1 MNLKT
6 NCIGILLLLI
16 PLFSEAQQAENQNA
30 FPVQLTIANGTIE
43 GEFDIKTNI
52 QSFKGIPFAQ
62 PPVGDLRWKAPQP
75 VTNWN
80 GVKQT
85 KKFGPR
91 AIQSNVFGDMGF
103 RSDGMSE
110 DCLYLNVWSPA
121 KSANEKLPVLVYFYG
136 GGFAAGDGSESR
148 YDGENM
154 AKKGIVTLTVN
165 YRLGIWGFFS
175 HPELTKESPN
185 RASGNYGLLDQNA
198 ALKWVQA
205 NISKFGGDPKRV
217 TIAGESA
224 GSIAVS
230 AQMASPLSKG
240 LIAGAIGES
249 GGSIFP
255 TLAPVPL
262 AEAEK
267 TGLEYAQKIGATSL
281 KNLREMSTLELYQK
295 SLGSSLGVFKTTIDG
310 YFLTKTLPETFEAK
324 QQAMIPLL
332 LGWNSEEMTYRA
344 LTAGKDIS
352 NETYIQ
358 KVKELYGKKADEVL
372 KLYPTGTLEVTEQS
386 ATDLSGDR
394 FIAYSTWKWFDL
406 HRKNSTQP
414 VYRYY
419 YTHPRPEMRDNSL
432 EAGLAGGVIKKNSNT
447 PKAPIPKG
455 AVHSAEIEY
464 AMGNLAGN
472 KDYAWTESDYAVS
485 ETMLNYFAN
494 FIKTGNPN
502 GDKLPVWP
510 MAKNEEKPE
519 IMIIDLA
526 SKSVRAENDARYLFL
541 DKEYSKK

>member
-121 KSANEKLPVLVYFYG
+121 KSANDKLPVLVYFYG

-165 YRLGIWGFFS
+165 YRLGIWGFFA

-185 RASGNYGLLDQNA
+185 HASGNYGLLDQNA

-310 YFLTKTLPETFEAK
+310 YFLTKILPETFEAK

-352 NETYIQ
+352 NETYVQ

-414 VYRYY
+414 LYRYY

-526 SKSVRAENDARYLFL
+526 SKSIRAENDARYLFL

>member
-6 NCIGILLLLI
+6 NCIGILLFLI
-16 PLFSEAQQAENQNA
+16 PLFSKAQQAENQNA
-30 FPVQLTIANGTIE
+30 FPVQITTANGTIE

-62 PPVGDLRWKAPQP
+62 SPVGDLRWKAPQP

-121 KSANEKLPVLVYFYG
+121 NSANEKLPVLVYFYG

-372 KLYPTGTLEVTEQS
+372 KLYPTGTLEITEQS

-502 GDKLPVWP
+502 GDKLPIWP

-519 IMIIDLA
+519 IMIIDLT

>member
-16 PLFSEAQQAENQNA
+16 PFFSEAQQAENQNA

-240 LIAGAIGES
+240 IIAGAIGES

-510 MAKNEEKPE
+510 MSKNEEKPE

>member
-16 PLFSEAQQAENQNA
+16 PFFSEAQQAENQNA

-240 LIAGAIGES
+240 IIAGAIGES

-344 LTAGKDIS
+344 LTAGKDIN

-472 KDYAWTESDYAVS
+472 KDYAWTESDDAVS

-510 MAKNEEKPE
+510 IAKNEEKPE

>member
-414 VYRYY
+414 LYRYY

-526 SKSVRAENDARYLFL
+526 SKSIRAENDARYLFL

>member
-16 PLFSEAQQAENQNA
+16 PFFSEAQQAENQNA

-165 YRLGIWGFFS
+165 YRLGIWGFFA

-185 RASGNYGLLDQNA
+185 HASGNYGLLDQNA

>member
-16 PLFSEAQQAENQNA
+16 PFFSEAQQAENQNA

-75 VTNWN
+75 VTNWT

-121 KSANEKLPVLVYFYG
+121 ESASEKLPVLVYFYG

-281 KNLREMSTLELYQK
+281 KNLRGMSTLELYQK
-295 SLGSSLGVFKTTIDG
+295 SLGSSLGIFKTTIDG

-502 GDKLPVWP
+502 DDKLPVWP
-510 MAKNEEKPE
+510 MSKNEEKPE
-519 IMIIDLA
+519 IMIIDLT

>member
-1 MNLKT
+1 MNLKIKY
-6 NCIGILLLLI
+6 IGLMLLAI
-16 PLFSEAQQAENQNA
+16 PFFSKAQHAENQNA
-30 FPVQLTIANGTIE
+30 FPVQITTTNGIIE

-62 PPVGDLRWKAPQP
+62 PPVGNLRWKAPQAL
-75 VTNWN
+75 TNWT

-103 RSDGMSE
+103 RSDGTSE

-136 GGFAAGDGSESR
+136 GGFAAGDGSENR

-175 HPELTKESPN
+175 HPELTTESPN
-185 RASGNYGLLDQNA
+185 HASGNYGLLDQNA

-205 NISKFGGDPKRV
+205 NIAKFGGDPKRV

-240 LIAGAIGES
+240 IIAGAIGES

-255 TLAPVPL
+255 TLSPVPL

-267 TGLEYAQKIGATSL
+267 TGLEFAEKIGAPSL
-281 KNLREMSTLELYQK
+281 KDLRAMSTFELYQK
-295 SLGSSLGVFKTTIDG
+295 SAGTSLGVFKTTIDG
-310 YFLTKTLPETFEAK
+310 YFLPKSLPEIFEAK
-324 QQAMIPLL
+324 QQAMVPLL

-344 LTAGKDIS
+344 LTMGKDIDNKS
-352 NETYIQ
+352 YIQ
-358 KVKELYGKKADEVL
+358 KVKELYGNKADEVL
-372 KLYPTGTLEVTEQS
+372 KLYPAGTPEVTEQS
-386 ATDLSGDR
+386 ATDLAGDR

-419 YTHPRPEMRDNSL
+419 YTRPRPEMRDNEL
-432 EAGLAGGVIKKNSNT
+432 EAGLAGGVIKKDKNI
-447 PKAPIPKG
+447 PKAPKPKG

-464 AMGNLAGN
+464 AMGNLATN
-472 KDYAWTESDYAVS
+472 KDYAWTEDDYKVSD
-485 ETMLNYFAN
+485 TMMNFFAN

-510 MAKNEEKPE
+510 IAKNEENPE
-519 IMIIDLA
+519 IMIIDVN
-526 SKSVRAENDARYLFL
+526 SKSIKAENDARYLFL
-541 DKEYSKK
+541 EKEYSKK

>member
-165 YRLGIWGFFS
+165 YRLGIWGFFA

-185 RASGNYGLLDQNA
+185 HASGNYGLLDQNA

-352 NETYIQ
+352 NETYVQ

-372 KLYPTGTLEVTEQS
+372 KLYPTGSLEVTEQS

-447 PKAPIPKG
+447 SKAPIPKG

>member
-1 MNLKT
+1 MNLKIKY
-6 NCIGILLLLI
+6 IGLLLLAI
-16 PLFSEAQQAENQNA
+16 PFFSKAQHAENQNA
-30 FPVQLTIANGTIE
+30 FPVQITTTNGIIE

-62 PPVGDLRWKAPQP
+62 PPVGNLRWKAPQAA
-75 VTNWN
+75 TNWS

-103 RSDGMSE
+103 RSDGTSE

-136 GGFAAGDGSESR
+136 GGFAAGDGSENR

-175 HPELTKESPN
+175 HPELTTESPN
-185 RASGNYGLLDQNA
+185 HASGNYGLLDQNA

-205 NISKFGGDPKRV
+205 NIAKFGGDPKRV

-240 LIAGAIGES
+240 IIAGAIGES

-255 TLAPVPL
+255 TLSPVPL

-267 TGLEYAQKIGATSL
+267 TGLEFAEKIGAPSL
-281 KNLREMSTLELYQK
+281 KDLRAMSTFELYQK
-295 SLGSSLGVFKTTIDG
+295 SAGTSLGVFKTTIDG
-310 YFLTKTLPETFEAK
+310 YFLPKSLPEIFEAK
-324 QQAMIPLL
+324 QQAMVPLL

-344 LTAGKDIS
+344 LTMGKDIDNKS
-352 NETYIQ
+352 YIQ
-358 KVKELYGKKADEVL
+358 KVKELYGNKADEVL
-372 KLYPTGTLEVTEQS
+372 KLYPAGTPEVTEQS
-386 ATDLSGDR
+386 ATDLAGDR

-419 YTHPRPEMRDNSL
+419 YTRPRPEMRDNEL
-432 EAGLAGGVIKKNSNT
+432 EAGLAGGVIKKDKNI
-447 PKAPIPKG
+447 PKAPKPKG

-464 AMGNLAGN
+464 AMGNLATN
-472 KDYAWTESDYAVS
+472 KDYAWTEDDYKVSD
-485 ETMLNYFAN
+485 TMMNFFAN

-510 MAKNEEKPE
+510 IAKNEENPE
-519 IMIIDLA
+519 IMIIDVN
-526 SKSVRAENDARYLFL
+526 SKSIKAENDARYLFL
-541 DKEYSKK
+541 EKEYSKK

>member
-1 MNLKT
+1 MNLKIK
-6 NCIGILLLLI
+6 CIGLLLLTI
-16 PLFSEAQQAENQNA
+16 PFFSQAQHAENQNA
-30 FPVQLTIANGTIE
+30 FPVPITTVNGIIE
-43 GEFDIKTNI
+43 GEFDVKTYI

-62 PPVGDLRWKAPQP
+62 PPVGNLRWKAPQAL
-75 VTNWN
+75 TNWP

-91 AIQSNVFGDMGF
+91 AIQSYIFGDMGF
-103 RSDGMSE
+103 RSDGTSE
-110 DCLYLNVWSPA
+110 DCLYLNIWSPA

-136 GGFAAGDGSESR
+136 GGFAAGDGSENR

-185 RASGNYGLLDQNA
+185 HASGNYGLLDQNA

-224 GSIAVS
+224 GSISVS

-255 TLAPVPL
+255 TSSPVPL
-262 AEAEK
+262 AEGEK
-267 TGLEYAQKIGATSL
+267 TGLEFAKKIGASSL
-281 KNLREMSTLELYQK
+281 KDLRAMSTFELYQK
-295 SLGSSLGVFKTTIDG
+295 SLDSSLGIFKTTIDG
-310 YFLTKTLPETFEAK
+310 YFLTKSLPEIFEAK
-324 QQAMIPLL
+324 QQAMVPLL
-332 LGWNSEEMTYRA
+332 LGWNSEEMNYHA
-344 LTAGKDIS
+344 LTMGKDIDDAS
-352 NETYIQ
+352 YTQ
-358 KVKELYGKKADEVL
+358 KIKELYGNKADEVL
-372 KLYPTGTLEVTEQS
+372 KLYPIGTPEITEQS
-386 ATDLSGDR
+386 ATDLAGDR

-419 YTHPRPEMRDNSL
+419 YAHPRPEMRDNEL
-432 EAGLAGGVIKKNSNT
+432 EAALAGGVIKKDKNISKT
-447 PKAPIPKG
+447 PIPKG

-464 AMGNLAGN
+464 AMGNLASN
-472 KDYAWTESDYAVS
+472 KNYAWTDDDYKVSD
-485 ETMLNYFAN
+485 TMMNFFAN

-510 MAKNEEKPE
+510 SAKNEENPA
-519 IMIIDLA
+519 IMVIDVN
-526 SKSVRAENDARYLFL
+526 SKSIKAENDARYLFL
-541 DKEYSKK
+541 EKEYSKK

>member
-165 YRLGIWGFFS
+165 YRLGIWGFFA

-185 RASGNYGLLDQNA
+185 HASGNYGLLDQNA

-310 YFLTKTLPETFEAK
+310 YFLTKILPETFETK

-352 NETYIQ
+352 NETYVQ

-526 SKSVRAENDARYLFL
+526 SKSIRAENDARYLFL

>member
-1 MNLKT
+1 MNPKIKY
-6 NCIGILLLLI
+6 IGLLLLAI
-16 PLFSEAQQAENQNA
+16 PFFSKAQHAENQNA
-30 FPVQLTIANGTIE
+30 FPVQISIVNGIIE
-43 GEFDIKTNI
+43 GEFDVKTNI

-62 PPVGDLRWKAPQP
+62 PPVGDLRWKAPQNL
-75 VTNWN
+75 TKWA

-91 AIQSNVFGDMGF
+91 AIQSNIFGDMGF

-110 DCLYLNVWSPA
+110 DCLYLNVWTPA
-121 KSANEKLPVLVYFYG
+121 KSSNEKLPVLVYFYG
-136 GGFAAGDGSESR
+136 GGFAAGDGSENR

-185 RASGNYGLLDQNA
+185 HASGNYGFLDQNT

-205 NISKFGGDPKRV
+205 NIAKFGGDPKRV

-230 AQMASPLSKG
+230 AQMASPLSTG

-267 TGLEYAQKIGATSL
+267 TGFEFAKKIGASSL
-281 KNLREMSTLELYQK
+281 KELRSMSTFELYQK
-295 SLGSSLGVFKTTIDG
+295 SAGTSLGVFKTTIDG
-310 YFLTKTLPETFEAK
+310 YFLPKSLPEIFEAK
-324 QQAMIPLL
+324 QQAMVPLL
-332 LGWNSEEMTYRA
+332 LGWNSEEMSYRA
-344 LTAGKDIS
+344 LTKGKDLD
-352 NETYIQ
+352 NESYIQ
-358 KVKELYGKKADEVL
+358 NIKELYGNKAEEVL
-372 KLYPTGTLEVTEQS
+372 KLYPVGTPEVTEQS

-419 YTHPRPEMRDNSL
+419 YVHPRPEMRDNSL
-432 EAGLAGGVIKKNSNT
+432 EAGLAGGVIKKDKNIPQA
-447 PKAPIPKG
+447 PKPKG

-464 AMGNLAGN
+464 AMGNLATN
-472 KDYAWTESDYAVS
+472 KDYNWTEDDFKVSD
-485 ETMLNYFAN
+485 TMMNFFAN

-502 GDKLPVWP
+502 GDKLPVWSI
-510 MAKNEEKPE
+510 AKNEEKPE
-519 IMIIDLA
+519 IMIIDVN
-526 SKSVRAENDARYLFL
+526 SKSKRAENDARYLFL
-541 DKEYSKK
+541 EKEYSKK

>member
-16 PLFSEAQQAENQNA
+16 PFFSEAQQAENQNA

-310 YFLTKTLPETFEAK
+310 YFLTKILPETFEAK

-502 GDKLPVWP
+502 SDKLPVWP

>member
-16 PLFSEAQQAENQNA
+16 PFFSEAQQAENQNA

-75 VTNWN
+75 LTNWT

-310 YFLTKTLPETFEAK
+310 YFSTKTLPETFEAK

>member
-16 PLFSEAQQAENQNA
+16 PFFSEAQQAKNQNA

-75 VTNWN
+75 LTNWT

-240 LIAGAIGES
+240 IIAGAIGES

-502 GDKLPVWP
+502 SDKLPVWP
-510 MAKNEEKPE
+510 MSKNEEKPE
-519 IMIIDLA
+519 IMIIDLV

>member
-16 PLFSEAQQAENQNA
+16 PFFSEAQQAENQNA

-75 VTNWN
+75 LTNWT

-372 KLYPTGTLEVTEQS
+372 KLYPTGSLEVTEQS

>member
-16 PLFSEAQQAENQNA
+16 PFFSEAQQAENQNA

-75 VTNWN
+75 STNWT

-310 YFLTKTLPETFEAK
+310 YFLTKTLPEIFEAK

-358 KVKELYGKKADEVL
+358 KVKELYGKKADEIL

-472 KDYAWTESDYAVS
+472 KDYAWTESDYVVS

-510 MAKNEEKPE
+510 IAKNEEKPE

>member
-1 MNLKT
+1 MKLKK
-6 NCIGILLLLI
+6 IGLGIIFMLSPLL
-16 PLFSEAQQAENQNA
+16 SQAQKAENKDA
-30 FPVQLTIANGTIE
+30 FPVQINTTNGIIE

-62 PPVGDLRWKAPQP
+62 PPVGNLRWKAPQP
-75 VTNWN
+75 VLNWS
-80 GVKQT
+80 GIKQT

-91 AIQSNVFGDMGF
+91 AIQSNIFGDMGF

-121 KSANEKLPVLVYFYG
+121 QSSNDKLPVLVYFYG
-136 GGFAAGDGSESR
+136 GGFAAGDGSENR

-175 HPELTKESPN
+175 HPELTKESPYH
-185 RASGNYGLLDQNA
+185 ASGNYGLLDQNA

-240 LIAGAIGES
+240 LFAGAIGES
-249 GGSIFP
+249 GASIFP
-255 TLAPVPL
+255 TSYPVPL
-262 AEAEK
+262 VEGEK
-267 TGLEYAQKIGATSL
+267 IGLEFSQKIGASSL
-281 KNLREMSTLELYQK
+281 QALRKMSTHELYNK
-295 SLGSSLGVFKTTIDG
+295 ASGTSLGVFRTTIDG
-310 YFLTKTLPETFEAK
+310 YFLLQSLPETFESK
-324 QQAMIPLL
+324 QQAMVPLL
-332 LGWNSEEMTYRA
+332 LGWNSEEMTYKA
-344 LTAGKDIS
+344 LTMGAALTNDS
-352 NETYIQ
+352 YTQ
-358 KVKELYGKKADEVL
+358 KIKELYTTKADEVL
-372 KLYPTGTLEVTEQS
+372 RLYPTGSPEVTEQS

-419 YTHPRPEMRDNSL
+419 YTHPRPEMKDVSL
-432 EAGLAGGVIKKNSNT
+432 ESGLAGGVSKKSSNA
-447 PKAPIPKG
+447 PKVALIKG

-464 AMGNLAGN
+464 AMGNLATN
-472 KDYAWTESDYAVS
+472 TNYAWTDEDYKVS
-485 ETMLNYFAN
+485 ETMMNYFAN
-494 FIKTGNPN
+494 FIKKGDPN
-502 GDKLPVWP
+502 GENLPKWP
-510 MAKNEEKPE
+510 IASKDDHPE
-519 IMIIDLA
+519 IMILDVN
-526 SKSVRAENDARYLFL
+526 SKAEKAQNEARYHFL
-541 DKEYSKK
+541 DAEYSKK

>member
-75 VTNWN
+75 LTNWN

-121 KSANEKLPVLVYFYG
+121 KSANDKLPVLVYFYG

-165 YRLGIWGFFS
+165 YRLGIWGFFA

-310 YFLTKTLPETFEAK
+310 YFLTKILPETFEAK

-352 NETYIQ
+352 NETYVQ

-526 SKSVRAENDARYLFL
+526 SKSIRAENDARYLFL

>member
-165 YRLGIWGFFS
+165 YRLGIWGFFA

-185 RASGNYGLLDQNA
+185 HASGNYGLLDQNA

>member
-16 PLFSEAQQAENQNA
+16 PFFSKAQQAENQNA
-30 FPVQLTIANGTIE
+30 FPVQITTANGTIE

-75 VTNWN
+75 LTNWT

-240 LIAGAIGES
+240 IIAGAIGES

-267 TGLEYAQKIGATSL
+267 TGLDYAQKIGATSL

-472 KDYAWTESDYAVS
+472 KDYAWTESDYIVS

-502 GDKLPVWP
+502 ADKLPVWP
-510 MAKNEEKPE
+510 MSKNEEKPE
-519 IMIIDLA
+519 IMIINLT

>member
-267 TGLEYAQKIGATSL
+267 IGLEYAQKIGATSL

-310 YFLTKTLPETFEAK
+310 YFLTKTLPETFETK

-502 GDKLPVWP
+502 SDKLPVWP

-526 SKSVRAENDARYLFL
+526 SKSIRAENDARYLFL

>member
-1 MNLKT
+1 MKLKIK
-6 NCIGILLLLI
+6 CIALLLLAI
-16 PLFSEAQQAENQNA
+16 PFFSKAQHAENPDA
-30 FPVQLTIANGTIE
+30 FPVQATISNGIIE
-43 GEFDIKTNI
+43 GEFDVKTNI

-62 PPVGDLRWKAPQP
+62 PPVGNLRWKAPQP
-75 VTNWN
+75 LADWT
-80 GVKQT
+80 GIKQT

-91 AIQSNVFGDMGF
+91 AIQSNIFGDMGF
-103 RSDGMSE
+103 RSDGTSE

-136 GGFAAGDGSESR
+136 GGFAAGDGSENR

-185 RASGNYGLLDQNA
+185 HASGNYGLLDQNA
-198 ALKWVQA
+198 ALKWVQT
-205 NISKFGGDPKRV
+205 NIAKFGGDPKRV

-255 TLAPVPL
+255 TLSPVPL
-262 AEAEK
+262 LEGEK
-267 TGLEYAQKIGATSL
+267 TGLAFAKKIGASSL
-281 KNLREMSTLELYQK
+281 QELRALTTYELYQK
-295 SLGSSLGVFKTTIDG
+295 SEGTSLGVFKTTIDG
-310 YFLTKTLPETFEAK
+310 YFLPKSLPEIFEAK

-332 LGWNSEEMTYRA
+332 LGWNSEEMNYRA
-344 LTAGKDIS
+344 LMAGKELN
-352 NETYIQ
+352 NENYIQ
-358 KVKELYGKKADEVL
+358 KIKELYGNKADEIL
-372 KLYPTGTLEVTEQS
+372 KLYPAGNPEVTEQS
-386 ATDLSGDR
+386 ATDLAGDR

-406 HRKNSTQP
+406 HRKNSSQP

-419 YTHPRPEMRDNSL
+419 YAHPRPAIRDNEL
-432 EAGLAGGVIKKNSNT
+432 EAGLAGGVIKKDKKT
-447 PKAPIPKG
+447 PKATTPKG

-464 AMGNLAGN
+464 AMGNLATN
-472 KDYAWTESDYAVS
+472 KAYAWTEEDFKVSD
-485 ETMLNYFAN
+485 TMMNFFAN

-502 GDKLPVWP
+502 GDKLPVWS

-519 IMIIDLA
+519 IMVIDVD
-526 SKSVRAENDARYLFL
+526 SKSKRAENDARYLFL
-541 DKEYSKK
+541 EKEYSKK

>member
-16 PLFSEAQQAENQNA
+16 PFFSMAQQAENQNA
-30 FPVQLTIANGTIE
+30 FPIQITTANGTIE

-165 YRLGIWGFFS
+165 YRLGIWGFFA

-352 NETYIQ
+352 NEIYIQ

-519 IMIIDLA
+519 IMIIDLT

>member
-1 MNLKT
+1 MNLKRLSLQ
-6 NCIGILLLLI
+6 ILLLII
-16 PLFSEAQQAENQNA
+16 PFFSKAQQAENQNA
-30 FPVQLTIANGTIE
+30 FPVQITISSGIVE

-75 VTNWN
+75 VTSWN
-80 GVKQT
+80 SVKQT

-121 KSANEKLPVLVYFYG
+121 KSADEKLPVLIYFYG

-185 RASGNYGLLDQNA
+185 HASGNYGLLDQNA

-255 TLAPVPL
+255 TLAPIPL
-262 AEAEK
+262 AQAEK
-267 TGLEYAQKIGATSL
+267 TGLEFAQKIGAPSL
-281 KNLREMSTLELYQK
+281 KDLRSMSTLELYQK
-295 SLGSSLGVFKTTIDG
+295 SLGTSLGVFKTTIDG

-324 QQAMIPLL
+324 QQAMVPLL

-344 LTAGKDIS
+344 LTDGKDIT
-352 NETYIQ
+352 NEIYIQ
-358 KVKELYGKKADEVL
+358 KVKELYGNKADEVL
-372 KLYPTGTLEVTEQS
+372 KLYPVGTPEVTEQS
-386 ATDLSGDR
+386 ATDLAGDR

-419 YTHPRPEMRDNSL
+419 YAHPRPEMRDKSL

-447 PKAPIPKG
+447 PKTPIPKG

-464 AMGNLAGN
+464 AMGNLDGN
-472 KDYAWTESDYAVS
+472 KDYAWTEADYSVS
-485 ETMLNYFAN
+485 ETMMNYFAN

-502 GDKLPVWP
+502 GEKLPVWQ
-510 MAKNEEKPE
+510 MAKEEEKPE
-519 IMIIDLA
+519 VMIIDLM
-526 SKSVRAENDARYLFL
+526 SKSKKAENDARYLFL
-541 DKEYSKK
+541 EKEYSKK

>member
-6 NCIGILLLLI
+6 SFIGLLLLAI
-16 PLFSEAQQAENQNA
+16 PITSNAQQAVNPNA
-30 FPVQLTIANGTIE
+30 FPVQITTENGVIE

-62 PPVGDLRWKAPQP
+62 PPVGNLRWKAPQA
-75 VTNWN
+75 VSNWT
-80 GVKQT
+80 GIKQT

-91 AIQSNVFGDMGF
+91 AVQSNIFGDMGF
-103 RSDGMSE
+103 RSDGISE
-110 DCLYLNVWSPA
+110 DCLHLNVWSPA

-136 GGFAAGDGSESR
+136 GGFAAGDGSENR

-165 YRLGIWGFFS
+165 YRLGIFGFFS

-185 RASGNYGLLDQNA
+185 RASGNYGFLDQNA

-205 NISKFGGDPKRV
+205 NISQFGGDPKRV

-230 AQMASPLSKG
+230 AQMASPLSKN
-240 LIAGAIGES
+240 LIAAAIGES
-249 GGSIFP
+249 GGSFYP

-267 TGLEYAQKIGATSL
+267 TGLEFGQKIGAKSL
-281 KNLREMSTLELYQK
+281 KDLRAMSTLELYQK
-295 SLGSSLGVFKTTIDG
+295 SSGTSMGVFKSTIDG
-310 YFLTKTLPETFEAK
+310 YFLPKPLPEIFEAK

-332 LGWNSEEMTYRA
+332 LGWNSEEMTFRA
-344 LTAGKDIS
+344 LNIGKDLT
-352 NETYIQ
+352 NESYAAKI
-358 KVKELYGKKADEVL
+358 KELYGDKAEEVL
-372 KLYPTGTLEVTEQS
+372 ELYPAGNPEITEQS
-386 ATDLSGDR
+386 ATDLAGDR

-406 HRKNSTQP
+406 HRKNSSQP

-419 YTHPRPEMRDNSL
+419 FSKPRPEMRDKDL
-432 EAGLAGGVIKKNSNT
+432 EAGLAGGVIKKDKNASKS
-447 PKAPIPKG
+447 PKPKG

-464 AMGNLAGN
+464 AMGNLATN
-472 KDYAWTESDYAVS
+472 KDYAWTEDDYKVS
-485 ETMLNYFAN
+485 ETMMNYFAN
-494 FIKTGNPN
+494 FIKSGNPN
-502 GDKLPVWP
+502 GDKLPTWP
-510 MAKNEEKPE
+510 IAKDEKNPE
-519 IMIIDLA
+519 IMVIDLE
-526 SKSVRAENDARYLFL
+526 SKATNAENDARYLFL
-541 DKEYSKK
+541 DKEFTKK